1 MPERTGLGGLKLDT
15 PLPADSVGAKGL
27 LTIAFFVAG
36 AQTAAALKQAAIVG
50 VAGTIVDVRARA
62 LTGPT
67 GAALIAD
74 VNKNGTT
81 IFSTQGNRPTIADGA
96 TVSSTTLPDV
106 TSVAAGDYLSLDVD
120 QIGSGVAGSNLLVSV
135 TIKVA
140 LID

>member
-106 TSVAAGDYLSLDVD
+106 TSVAAGRLPLARRRSDRLGRRGAAICS
-120 QIGSGVAGSNLLVSV
+120 SASRSRSR
-135 TIKVA
+135 
-140 LID
+140 